1 MERNRLTLVVP
12 EDGVD
17 VPCDDA
23 KSPPPALTTQDSGAP
38 TLSLL
43 RVDEGTFPDDAA

>member
-23 KSPPPALTTQDSGAP
+23 TSPPPALTTQDSGASA
-38 TLSLL
+38 LHLV
-43 RVDEGTFPDDAA
+43 RVDEGAFPDDAA